1 MTKQK
6 SDKQALDNIVESA
19 EHLEQVYKR
28 DSQFGDLVI
37 ITTQNSVYSV
47 SVIDDDRYLVSG
59 GVFDRKGLSPMKTTI
74 RGCTWGGSTIKVD
87 IVAGCGMF
95 LAFGNGV
102 ITSRIE
108 QVRLIPSGA
117 QN

>member
-1 MTKQK
+1 MLSIIPNKHIK
-6 SDKQALDNIVESA
+6 FAP
-19 EHLEQVYKR
+19 
-28 DSQFGDLVI
+28 FGRRTLAVSCRLCERCVS
-37 ITTQNSVYSV
+37 QNSVYSV

-59 GVFDRKGLSPMKTTI
+59 AVFDRKGLSPMKTTI
-74 RGCTWGGSTIKVD
+74 RGCNWGGSTIKED

-95 LAFGNGV
+95 LEFGNGV
-102 ITSRIE
+102 VTSRIE